1 MISCFSF
8 IVKMKTIFH
17 QYPKVLEAV
26 DIETVAELSEQEC
39 VVLIKIMELK
49 NNLTDI
55 EMQK

>member
-1 MISCFSF
+1 MISCFSY
-8 IVKMKTIFH
+8 IVKMKAIFH

-39 VVLIKIMELK
+39 AALIKIMELK